1 MLSLIE
7 PFFSFI
13 LSFLYVNTFYR
24 RYDRIKLSNISVRL
38 IHGMGCIYYIF
49 PLIKE
54 NNYQLSDISKK
65 GNLSDYTFVIDRSIS
80 YFLWD
85 IFALLFEEEEEKLL
99 YLAHHLLTIIG
110 IYSGIVCHDNI
121 YNIALGILIGE
132 ITNPLHQTMDFY
144 KIIKHRNISV
154 EIFYLVSIMLTR
166 LGIGTCALLST
177 INDVY
182 SFNGISNLSNGCIYS
197 YSITIITYIL
207 LIPLSFN
214 WSHKKYQSI
223 HKYLRIRTNK

>member
-1 MLSLIE
+1 MVSEIRSKTKCQIGIHTHNDTETAVASSLVA
-7 PFFSFI
+7 
-13 LSFLYVNTFYR
+13 LYSCAKQIQCTVNGYGER
-24 RYDRIKLSNISVRL
+24 
-38 IHGMGCIYYIF
+38 C
-49 PLIKE
+49 
-54 NNYQLSDISKK
+54 
-65 GNLSDYTFVIDRSIS
+65 GN
-80 YFLWD
+80 
-85 IFALLFEEEEEKLL
+85 AN
-99 YLAHHLLTIIG
+99 LLTIIG